1 MTEQDKKYIEA
12 LEENAKILF
21 ADSDFYDV
29 IETIGAEY
37 AYKLAKCFSGGYI
50 YIPKLETIQRAQRD
64 KDIFY
69 EVQQGRS
76 YKNIAKKYG
85 LSTRSVQGIV
95 KKTLENLADRR
106 KTEV

>member
-95 KKTLENLADRR
+95 KENS
-106 KTEV
+106 

>member
-1 MTEQDKKYIEA
+1 MTEQDKKYIES
-12 LEENAKILF
+12 LKENAAILF

-29 IETIGAEY
+29 IETIGAEN
-37 AYKLAKCFSGGYI
+37 AYKLAKCFSGGCI
-50 YIPKLETIQRAQRD
+50 YIPKLATIQRVQRD

-76 YKNIAKKYG
+76 YKNIARKYG
-85 LSTRSVQGIV
+85 LSVRSVRDIV
-95 KKTLENLADRR
+95 KQALENSADRR

>member
-1 MTEQDKKYIEA
+1 MI
-12 LEENAKILF
+12 LSKILF

-85 LSTRSVQGIV
+85 LYKRSVKGIV

>member
-1 MTEQDKKYIEA
+1 MTEQEKKYIEA